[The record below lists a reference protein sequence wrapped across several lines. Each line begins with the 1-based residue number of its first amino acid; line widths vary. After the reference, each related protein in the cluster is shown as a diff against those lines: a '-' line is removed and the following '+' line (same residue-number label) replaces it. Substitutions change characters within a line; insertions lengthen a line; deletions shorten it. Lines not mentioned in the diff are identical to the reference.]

1 MKTSDLY
8 TAGCMKQLAP
18 YKYQRQIKDL
28 GTIKRWNSWI
38 HHCKHTVHP
47 QLDSLHISNA
57 TFGAIKAEI
66 SDDKRLTLWL
76 SKSSIPEM
84 YSTSLPECSTTHFRF
99 LWNPVVNFFFY
110 ISQFKRLWHEL
121 WTKNLK
127 SKSYHNKL
135 SRNKI
140 HCILLGLEWPKLS
153 YCKYIDLNLTIINIS
168 YLVYNLSVGLS
179 VSLSI
184 CLLVLV

>member
-1 MKTSDLY
+1 MKTSDFY
-8 TAGCMKQLAP
+8 TAGCMKQLVP
-18 YKYQRQIKDL
+18 CKYKRRIKDW
-28 GTIKRWNSWI
+28 GSTKGWNFLI

-99 LWNPVVNFFFY
+99 LWNPVVNFFFT
-110 ISQFKRLWHEL
+110 LV
-121 WTKNLK
+121 NLK
-127 SKSYHNKL
+127 DCDMNYKQKNFKIQKL
-135 SRNKI
+135 S
-140 HCILLGLEWPKLS
+140 
-153 YCKYIDLNLTIINIS
+153 
-168 YLVYNLSVGLS
+168 
-179 VSLSI
+179 
-184 CLLVLV
+184 